1 MEKKT
6 KIFQNKISC
15 IIAPSKWIETLAKKS
30 LIFKNTKVVNIPYT
44 IDENNFYVQN
54 KDIALKNLNIGK
66 DLNKSFIISF
76 GATSA
81 FSEKRKGFSHIYK
94 VIQKLNN
101 EFKNIHFIFF
111 GELSNYFK
119 DIENITNYPEIKDEN
134 KLRDIYCASD
144 IFLSPSLIDNLPLT
158 VMESLSCGTP
168 VISFGVGGLNDLIK
182 HKKNGYL
189 ALENDFNDFYE
200 GIKFFLEI
208 DVKKKINYL
217 EIIEYKNFMNNF
229 HPKKISQKYNEI
241 YKEII
246 NK

>member
-1 MEKKT
+1 M
-6 KIFQNKISC
+6 
-15 IIAPSKWIETLAKKS
+15 
-30 LIFKNTKVVNIPYT
+30 IFKNTKVVNIPYT

-119 DIENITNYPEIKDEN
+119 DIESKLAEKINHLAVAQLAKIAKNQNIPLIHISTDYVFQGQQSKLYIETDETNPINTYGLTKLNGEKAVISSGCNLIFNLSILFNIKCIR
-134 KLRDIYCASD
+134 LRTIT
-144 IFLSPSLIDNLPLT
+144 LSPNFGGQNTIIFPSFFNILWNSDNI
-158 VMESLSCGTP
+158 CF
-168 VISFGVGGLNDLIK
+168 ISFKLK
-182 HKKNGYL
+182 CS
-189 ALENDFNDFYE
+189 
-200 GIKFFLEI
+200 
-208 DVKKKINYL
+208 
-217 EIIEYKNFMNNF
+217 MT
-229 HPKKISQKYNEI
+229 PKW
-241 YKEII
+241 
-246 NK
+246 